1 MASAQL
7 DRRLLAIVVLDVAG
21 YSRLMEADE
30 AGTIA
35 RLRSARTEVLDPLFA
50 EYRGQLVKLM
60 GDGAIVVFESIVDAV
75 TCAAAVQ
82 SAMAAHNRTVPE
94 DTQIVFRIG
103 VNLGDVAL
111 VEGDVYG
118 DGVNV
123 AARLQQLGNPG
134 DVIVSGTAY
143 DHLQGKLAHP
153 LDFLGEQHV
162 KNIARPVRAYRMRLH
177 GERSRRLPLGRLS
190 RGRITA
196 IAAMMLAAIAI
207 LGVTAWWYAPRDAG
221 LAAKASI
228 AVLPFENLSGDEA
241 TARLADGLT
250 EDIITDL
257 SRWREFDVIAR
268 NSTVVYKGRPV
279 DVRQV
284 GRELNVRYVLEGSVQ
299 RHENKLRLTAQLV
312 STETGAHLWSER
324 WDRPAEDVFAV
335 QSEIAQRVAIK
346 IAGGDPLW
354 QAEYTAARRKLPE
367 NLTAYELYLLG
378 SEKMDSPTKE
388 SVDEAIRFLTE
399 AVERDPGLARAWVQ
413 LAGAYEI
420 ADNFGADPETSFSAA
435 IAAAERAV
443 QLDPMDANA
452 HDILAVLFAS
462 SGDFERARKEF
473 ETALSLNPG
482 SAGLLMSYAGWAG
495 ALGEP
500 ERGAEAADR
509 AIRLNPNYPVWA
521 GNTLRHAY
529 FAVGRYEDALRI
541 VERQPFE
548 TLTRYGLVTRAAI
561 YAGLGRLEEAKGAVA
576 DTLAQYPDVTIE
588 GFISDPG
595 MSDDERRRFAETM
608 RRAGFPV
615 CAKEDG
621 PTDAAVAVLVPEC
634 VAPSPS

>member
-1 MASAQL
+1 
-7 DRRLLAIVVLDVAG
+7 
-21 YSRLMEADE
+21 
-30 AGTIA
+30 
-35 RLRSARTEVLDPLFA
+35 
-50 EYRGQLVKLM
+50 
-60 GDGAIVVFESIVDAV
+60 
-75 TCAAAVQ
+75 
-82 SAMAAHNRTVPE
+82 
-94 DTQIVFRIG
+94 
-103 VNLGDVAL
+103 
-111 VEGDVYG
+111 
-118 DGVNV
+118 
-123 AARLQQLGNPG
+123 
-134 DVIVSGTAY
+134 
-143 DHLQGKLAHP
+143 
-153 LDFLGEQHV
+153 
-162 KNIARPVRAYRMRLH
+162 
-177 GERSRRLPLGRLS
+177 
-190 RGRITA
+190 
-196 IAAMMLAAIAI
+196 MMLAAIAAI
-207 LGVTAWWYAPRDAG
+207 GVAAWWYAPRDAG
-221 LAAKASI
+221 LAGKASI

-268 NSTVVYKGRPV
+268 NSTAVYKGKPV

-284 GRELNVRYVLEGSVQ
+284 GRELDVRYVLEGSVQ

-312 STETGAHLWSER
+312 SAETGAHLWSER

-335 QSEIAQRVAIK
+335 QSEIAQQVAVK
-346 IAGGDPLW
+346 ISLGDPLW
-354 QAEYTAARRKLPE
+354 QSEYAAARRKLPQD
-367 NLTAYELYLLG
+367 LTAYELYLLG

-388 SVDEAIRFLTE
+388 SVEEAIRLLTE
-399 AVERDPGLARAWVQ
+399 AVERDPGLVRGWVQ

-420 ADNFGADPETSFSAA
+420 ADNFGADPEESFAAAISAA
-435 IAAAERAV
+435 KRAV
-443 QLDPMDANA
+443 QLDPMDAHA

-462 SGDFERARKEF
+462 SGDFEKAKKEF

-561 YAGLGRLEEAKGAVA
+561 YAGLDRLEEAKDAVA
-576 DTLAQYPDVTIE
+576 DTLAQYPDLTIE
-588 GFISDPG
+588 SFISDPG
-595 MSDDERRRFAETM
+595 MSDDERRRFTETM
-608 RRAGFPV
+608 RKAGFPV
-615 CAKEDG
+615 CAKDDG
-621 PTDAAVAVLVPEC
+621 PADAAVAALLPEC
-634 VAPSPS
+634 SVPAPS